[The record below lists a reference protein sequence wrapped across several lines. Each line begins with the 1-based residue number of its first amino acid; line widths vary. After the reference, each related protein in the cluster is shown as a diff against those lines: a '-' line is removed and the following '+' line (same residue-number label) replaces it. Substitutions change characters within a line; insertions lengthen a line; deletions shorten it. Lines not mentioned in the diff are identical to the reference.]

1 MTPSPASREKE
12 SAGPSL
18 AKREKVAAEWRPD
31 EGRRKPLAKF
41 GKRASPAPV
50 LHRQSTHRNGDRMSA
65 DIELDRVTIRFG
77 DFIAVKNVSLKI
89 NGGEFFS
96 ILGPSGCGKTTL
108 LRTISGFLEPTE
120 GAVRIAGQDMA
131 GIGSN
136 KRPTALIFQNLA
148 LFPLMSVADNIG
160 YGLRVRGVP
169 KAERRRKADELLRL
183 VALPDQGDKRISEL
197 SGGQKQR
204 VAVARALAVEPKVLL
219 LDEPLSALDLRL
231 RQHMRTEL
239 RAIQKRVGITFI
251 YITHDQGEALTMSDR
266 IAVMNAGKVEQ
277 VGDGRS
283 VYDRPA
289 TPFVAAFVG
298 ENNGVSGAV
307 ESISD
312 GMAILRTPIG
322 ALKGRAGAGLIAG
335 ALATIFLRPEALVF
349 AAPGDAPD
357 FTAEFVNS
365 AFEGNF
371 TLVFLRAANGQPITL
386 SVGRGADIGALA
398 PGAPIGLNFSSVDAL
413 VLPLRHEG
421 AP

>member
-1 MTPSPASREKE
+1 
-12 SAGPSL
+12 
-18 AKREKVAAEWRPD
+18 
-31 EGRRKPLAKF
+31 
-41 GKRASPAPV
+41 
-50 LHRQSTHRNGDRMSA
+50 MSA

-77 DFIAVKNVSLKI
+77 DFTAVKDVSLKI

-108 LRTISGFLEPTE
+108 LRTISGFLEPTA

-148 LFPLMSVADNIG
+148 LFPLMSVAENIG

-169 KAERRRKADELLRL
+169 KQQRRRKVDELLRL

-231 RQHMRTEL
+231 RQHMRAEL

-266 IAVMNAGKVEQ
+266 IAVMNAGRIEQ

-283 VYDRPA
+283 VYNDPA
-289 TPFVAAFVG
+289 TPFVASFVG
-298 ENNGVSGAV
+298 ENNGVAGIV
-307 ESISD
+307 EEIAQ
-312 GMAILRTPIG
+312 GMATLDTAIG
-322 ALKGRAGAGLIAG
+322 RLTGRVGVGLTLGAP
-335 ALATIFLRPEALVF
+335 ATIFVRPEALGLCP
-349 AAPGDAPD
+349 AETAPELL
-357 FTAEFVNS
+357 AEYVS
-365 AFEGNF
+365 AAFEGNL
-371 TLVFLRAANGQPITL
+371 TLVSLRAANGQPMTMSL
-386 SVGRGADIGALA
+386 GRGARIDGLA
-398 PGAPIGLNFSSVDAL
+398 PGAPLGLTFSSADAL
-413 VLPLRHEG
+413 VLPLRQSV
-421 AP
+421 